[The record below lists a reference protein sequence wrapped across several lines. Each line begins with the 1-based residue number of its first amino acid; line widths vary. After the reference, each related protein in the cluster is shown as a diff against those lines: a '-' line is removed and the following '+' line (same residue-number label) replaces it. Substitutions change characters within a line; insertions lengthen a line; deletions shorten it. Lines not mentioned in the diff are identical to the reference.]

1 LKYYIAC
8 AVDQFIDREDSSF
21 DFFMR
26 EGDHVADLLKLFLET
41 IPAHFREKLC
51 MNRSAHN
58 RRHTKKQDFDSD
70 ARIRIAKFEGFA

>member
-8 AVDQFIDREDSSF
+8 AVDQFIAREDSSF
-21 DFFMR
+21 NFFRR
-26 EGDHVADLLKLFLET
+26 EGNHVTDLLKLFLEA

-51 MNRSAHN
+51 MNRSAHS

-70 ARIRIAKFEGFA
+70 AKIE